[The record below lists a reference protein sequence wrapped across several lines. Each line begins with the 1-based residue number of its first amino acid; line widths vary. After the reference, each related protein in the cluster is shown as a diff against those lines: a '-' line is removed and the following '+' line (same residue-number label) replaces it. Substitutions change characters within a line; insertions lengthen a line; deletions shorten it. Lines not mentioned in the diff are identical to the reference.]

1 MNDSATGDRSGRRSA
16 AKFFTVGEIAQQLYV
31 STRTVHRW
39 IAKDE
44 LVVHRFDRAVRV
56 SEADLKAFL
65 ALHRDAK

>member
-1 MNDSATGDRSGRRSA
+1 MTDLATGDCSSRKAA
-16 AKFFTVGEIAQQLYV
+16 AKFFTVGEIAEQLYV

-44 LVVHRFDRAVRV
+44 LVVHRFERAVRV